1 MKYNKYMKDYD
12 KNKESSY
19 LKYLDVNKLFDWEM
33 LQKPPINGF

>member
-12 KNKESSY
+12 KNTESSY

-33 LQKPPINGF
+33 LQKLPINGF